1 MTGVE
6 LPTNFGDP
14 SEVVPSDAFS
24 VVMAQKLLPDLLH
37 GDWGKVAP
45 SKLSGF
51 GVNRPHF
58 VKVTSPD
65 AGAMAL
71 SVNVYVGVLETSV
84 TGGED
89 IFAATIDDPS
99 VGRRVG
105 L

>member
-14 SEVVPSDAFS
+14 SEVVPSDDFS

-51 GVNRPHF
+51 GVNRPQF
-58 VKVTSPD
+58 VKVPGPD
-65 AGAMAL
+65 TGAIEL
-71 SVNVYVGVLETSV
+71 SVNEYVGVSETSE

-89 IFAATIDDPS
+89 ILAASNDEPS
-99 VGRRVG
+99 VER
-105 L
+105 

>member
-1 MTGVE
+1 VTGVE
-6 LPTNFGDP
+6 LPTNFGDRREDEP
-14 SEVVPSDAFS
+14 FDAFS
-24 VVMAQKLLPDLLH
+24 VVMAHTLFPEVLH
-37 GDWGKVAP
+37 GDWGKVAT

-65 AGAMAL
+65 AGAMEL